1 MMFINSNLGL
11 LLPEKLGAAVL
22 AAGLSQALG
31 SAAGIIE
38 AIGLVAL
45 FGGLTGAAISALA
58 ERHLSGVKTS
68 SGLQA
73 ENWSAPK
80 HNGKTYV

>member
-1 MMFINSNLGL
+1 MFINSNLGL

-31 SAAGIIE
+31 SAAGIIQ
-38 AIGLVAL
+38 AIGL
-45 FGGLTGAAISALA
+45 GGCVWRRTGAAISALA

>member
-11 LLPEKLGAAVL
+11 LLPEKLGVAVL

-38 AIGLVAL
+38 AIGLVGCVWRPDRCRH
-45 FGGLTGAAISALA
+45 FSARGKAFVGRENQQWLA
-58 ERHLSGVKTS
+58 GRELVCAKT
-68 SGLQA
+68 
-73 ENWSAPK
+73 
-80 HNGKTYV
+80 